1 LLKNLIF
8 FFKIAQIFHWHLV
21 SFSFFLLLL
30 LIVASLC
37 VIFAK
42 FYHHFRY
49 ILLMFHTVHKVE
61 LCFNSVT
68 LQVRDYRRCSSEKGA
83 GFASVESSPTVNKVC
98 LKMSLENIVKDIPSI
113 TDKSWTYGD
122 LMVSIIT
129 SHE

>member
-1 LLKNLIF
+1 VPKELFLID
-8 FFKIAQIFHWHLV
+8 I
-21 SFSFFLLLL
+21 SFNFVLL
-30 LIVASLC
+30 LIVDRFYASFLLNF
-37 VIFAK
+37 ITIL
-42 FYHHFRY
+42 Y
-49 ILLMFHTVHKVE
+49 IPLMLHTVHKIE
-61 LCFNSVT
+61 LCINSVT

-83 GFASVESSPTVNKVC
+83 GIASVESSPTVNKVC